1 MGYFHAIIQ
10 VITTILG
17 RLTVKQEFS
26 EIEVGSRILLN
37 LSNGNKSMEMGASI
51 TKHLKDNIA
60 LITLDTGNG
69 QILKFDNISITV
81 IYTNKDGI
89 PYIWMNSTIVY
100 YQGQYLLQVK
110 ADGGR
115 RHNRR
120 NSFRV
125 GVSHYAKLR
134 VAGRGEQEVVV
145 RDVSLTGFSITDRKK
160 ELNLTQGTHAL
171 LRYEDVGHELEL
183 EGNVVRIEET
193 EDYIIYGFVI
203 TKSSRD
209 LSSYVNLKQR
219 QKRT

>member
-1 MGYFHAIIQ
+1 M
-10 VITTILG
+10 
-17 RLTVKQEFS
+17 KQEFS

-37 LSNGNKSMEMGASI
+37 LSSGNKSMEMGATI
-51 TKHLKDNIA
+51 ARHLKDNIA
-60 LITLDTGNG
+60 LIALDNSSG
-69 QILKFDNISITV
+69 QVLKFDNVTINV
-81 IYTNKDGI
+81 IYTNAEGI
-89 PYIWMNSTIVY
+89 PYIWMNSTVVY

-120 NSFRV
+120 SSFRV
-125 GVSHYAKLR
+125 GVSHYAKLLIT
-134 VAGRGEQEVVV
+134 GHGEVEVVV

-160 ELNLTQGTHAL
+160 ELGLQQGAHVL
-171 LRYEDVGHELEL
+171 LRYEDIGHELEL

-193 EDYIIYGFVI
+193 EEYIIYGFVI
-203 TKSSRD
+203 TKSCRD

>member
-1 MGYFHAIIQ
+1 M
-10 VITTILG
+10 
-17 RLTVKQEFS
+17 KQEFT
-26 EIEVGSRILLN
+26 EIETGSRILLC
-37 LSNGNKSMEMGASI
+37 LSSGNKSMEMGAII
-51 TKHLKDNIA
+51 TRHLKDNIA
-60 LITLDTGNG
+60 LISLDNSSG
-69 QILKFDNISITV
+69 QVLKFDNVTINI
-81 IYTNKDGI
+81 IYTNAEGI

-120 NSFRV
+120 SSFRV

-134 VAGRGEQEVVV
+134 VAGHGEVEVVV

-160 ELNLTQGTHAL
+160 ELGLTQGTHAL
-171 LRYEDVGHELEL
+171 LRYEDIGHELEL

-193 EDYIIYGFVI
+193 EDYIIYGFVL

-219 QKRT
+219 QKRI

>member
-1 MGYFHAIIQ
+1 M
-10 VITTILG
+10 
-17 RLTVKQEFS
+17 KQEFS
-26 EIEVGSRILLN
+26 EIEVGSRILLS
-37 LSNGNKSMEMGASI
+37 LSNGSKSLEMGATI
-51 TKHLKDNIA
+51 ARHLKDNIA
-60 LITLDTGNG
+60 LITLDNSSGSV
-69 QILKFDNISITV
+69 LKFDNVNINI
-81 IYTNKDGI
+81 IYTNAEGI

-134 VAGRGEQEVVV
+134 ITGHGELEVVV

-160 ELNLTQGTHAL
+160 DLNLSQGTHAL
-171 LRYEDVGHELEL
+171 LRYEDIGHELEL

-193 EDYIIYGFVI
+193 EEYIIYGFVI
-203 TKSSRD
+203 TKSCRD

-219 QKRT
+219 QKRS

>member
-1 MGYFHAIIQ
+1 
-10 VITTILG
+10 
-17 RLTVKQEFS
+17 
-26 EIEVGSRILLN
+26 
-37 LSNGNKSMEMGASI
+37 MGATIS
-51 TKHLKDNIA
+51 KHLKDNIA
-60 LITLDTGNG
+60 LISLDNSSG
-69 QILKFDNISITV
+69 QVLKFDNVNINI
-81 IYTNKDGI
+81 IYTNDEGI
-89 PYIWMNSTIVY
+89 PYIWLNSTVVY

-110 ADGGR
+110 AEGGR

-134 VAGRGEQEVVV
+134 MAGHGELEVIV

-160 ELNLTQGTHAL
+160 ELGLSHGTHAL
-171 LRYEDVGHELEL
+171 LRYEDMGHQLEL

-203 TKSSRD
+203 TKSCRD

-219 QKRT
+219 QKRS

>member
-1 MGYFHAIIQ
+1 M
-10 VITTILG
+10 
-17 RLTVKQEFS
+17 KKEFS
-26 EIEVGSRILLN
+26 EIEPGSRILLS
-37 LSNGNKSMEMGASI
+37 LSSGNKSMEMGATIS
-51 TKHLKDNIA
+51 KHLKDNIA
-60 LITLDTGNG
+60 LISLDNSSG
-69 QILKFDNISITV
+69 QVLKFDNVNINI
-81 IYTNKDGI
+81 IYTNDEGI
-89 PYIWMNSTIVY
+89 PYIWLNSTVVY

-110 ADGGR
+110 AEGGR

-134 VAGRGEQEVVV
+134 MAGHGELEVIV

-160 ELNLTQGTHAL
+160 ELGLSHGTHAL
-171 LRYEDVGHELEL
+171 LRYEDMGHQLEL

-203 TKSSRD
+203 TKSCRD

-219 QKRT
+219 QKRS

>member
-1 MGYFHAIIQ
+1 M
-10 VITTILG
+10 
-17 RLTVKQEFS
+17 KQEFS
-26 EIEVGSRILLN
+26 EIEAGSRLLLN
-37 LSNGNKSMEMGASI
+37 LSSGNKSMEMGATI
-51 TKHLKDNIA
+51 VRHLKDNIA
-60 LITLDTGNG
+60 LISLDNSSG
-69 QILKFDNISITV
+69 QVLKFDNIIINV
-81 IYTNKDGI
+81 VYTNNEGI
-89 PYIWMNSTIVY
+89 PYIWLNSTVVY

-134 VAGRGEQEVVV
+134 RPGHGEVEVVV

-160 ELNLTQGTHAL
+160 DLNMASGTHAI
-171 LRYEDVGHELEL
+171 LRYEDIGHQLDL

-193 EDYIIYGFVI
+193 DEYIIYGFVI
-203 TKSSRD
+203 TKSCKD

-219 QKRT
+219 QKRS

>member
-1 MGYFHAIIQ
+1 M
-10 VITTILG
+10 
-17 RLTVKQEFS
+17 KQEFR
-26 EIEVGSRILLN
+26 EIEEGSRILLN
-37 LSNGNKSMEMGASI
+37 LSSGSKSMEMGATI
-51 TKHLKDNIA
+51 ARHLKDNIA
-60 LITLDTGNG
+60 LIMLDNSSG
-69 QILKFDNISITV
+69 QILKFDNIV
-81 IYTNKDGI
+81 INVVYTNAEGI

-134 VAGRGEQEVVV
+134 VVGRGEMEVVV

-160 ELNLTQGTHAL
+160 ELDLTQGTHVS
-171 LRYEDVGHELEL
+171 LRYEDIGHQLEL

-193 EDYIIYGFVI
+193 EEFIIYGFVI
-203 TKSSRD
+203 TKSCRD
-209 LSSYVNLKQR
+209 LSSYVNIKQR
-219 QKRT
+219 QKRS

>member
-1 MGYFHAIIQ
+1 M
-10 VITTILG
+10 
-17 RLTVKQEFS
+17 KQEFS

-37 LSNGNKSMEMGASI
+37 LSNGNKSLEMGATI
-51 TKHLKDNIA
+51 ARHLKDNIA
-60 LITLDTGNG
+60 LISLDNSSG
-69 QILKFDNISITV
+69 QVLKFDNVSINV
-81 IYTNKDGI
+81 IYTNAEGI
-89 PYIWMNSTIVY
+89 PYIWLNSTIVY

-110 ADGGR
+110 GNGGR

-134 VAGRGEQEVVV
+134 VTGRGEEEVVV

-160 ELNLTQGTHAL
+160 ELNLTQGTHVL
-171 LRYEDVGHELEL
+171 LRYEDIGHELEI

-193 EDYIIYGFVI
+193 EEFIIYGFVI
-203 TKSSRD
+203 TRSCRD

-219 QKRT
+219 QKRS

>member
-1 MGYFHAIIQ
+1 M
-10 VITTILG
+10 
-17 RLTVKQEFS
+17 KQEFS

-37 LSNGNKSMEMGASI
+37 LSSGNKSMEMGATI
-51 TKHLKDNIA
+51 ARHLKDNIA
-60 LITLDTGNG
+60 LITLDNSSG
-69 QILKFDNISITV
+69 QVLKFDNVTINV
-81 IYTNKDGI
+81 IYTNAEGI
-89 PYIWMNSTIVY
+89 PYIWMNSTVVY

-120 NSFRV
+120 SSFRV

-134 VAGRGEQEVVV
+134 ITGHGEVEVVV

-160 ELNLTQGTHAL
+160 ELGLQQGAHAL
-171 LRYEDVGHELEL
+171 LRYEDIGHELEL

-193 EDYIIYGFVI
+193 EEYVIYGFVI
-203 TKSSRD
+203 TKSCRD

>member
-1 MGYFHAIIQ
+1 MAKC
-10 VITTILG
+10 G
-17 RLTVKQEFS
+17 RFTLKQEFS
-26 EIEVGSRILLN
+26 EVEVGSRILLS
-37 LSNGNKSMEMGASI
+37 LSNGNKCMEMGATI
-51 TKHLKDNIA
+51 ARHLKDNIA
-60 LITLDTGNG
+60 LITLDTNNG
-69 QILKFDNISITV
+69 QVLKFDNVTINT
-81 IYTNKDGI
+81 IYTNPDGI
-89 PYIWMNSTIVY
+89 PYIWLNSTIVY

-134 VAGRGEQEVVV
+134 IMGRGEMEVVV
-145 RDVSLTGFSITDRKK
+145 RDVSLTGFSLTDRKK
-160 ELNLTQGTHAL
+160 ELELTQGTHGL
-171 LRYEDVGHELEL
+171 LRYEDIGHQLEI

-193 EDYIIYGFVI
+193 EEYIIYGFVI
-203 TKSSRD
+203 TKSCRD

>member
-1 MGYFHAIIQ
+1 M
-10 VITTILG
+10 
-17 RLTVKQEFS
+17 KQEFS

-37 LSNGNKSMEMGASI
+37 LSSGNKSMEMGATI
-51 TKHLKDNIA
+51 ARHLKDNIA
-60 LITLDTGNG
+60 LIALDNSSG
-69 QILKFDNISITV
+69 QVLKFDNVTINV
-81 IYTNKDGI
+81 IYTNAEGI
-89 PYIWMNSTIVY
+89 PYIWMNSTVVY

-120 NSFRV
+120 SSFRV

-134 VAGRGEQEVVV
+134 ITGHGEVEVVV

-160 ELNLTQGTHAL
+160 ELGLQQGAHVL
-171 LRYEDVGHELEL
+171 LRYEDIGHELEL

-193 EDYIIYGFVI
+193 EEYVIYGFVI
-203 TKSSRD
+203 TKSCRD

-219 QKRT
+219 QKRS

>member
-1 MGYFHAIIQ
+1 M
-10 VITTILG
+10 
-17 RLTVKQEFS
+17 RQEFS
-26 EIEVGSRILLN
+26 EIEAGSRILLS
-37 LSNGNKSMEMGASI
+37 LSSGNKSMEMGATI
-51 TKHLKDNIA
+51 TRHLKDNIA
-60 LITLDTGNG
+60 LIALDNSNG
-69 QILKFDNISITV
+69 QVLKFDNVIINI
-81 IYTNKDGI
+81 IYTNTEGI
-89 PYIWMNSTIVY
+89 PYIWMNSTVVY

-134 VAGRGEQEVVV
+134 ITGHGEVEVVV

-160 ELNLTQGTHAL
+160 ELGLSQGTHAL
-171 LRYEDVGHELEL
+171 LRYEDIGHELEL

>member
-1 MGYFHAIIQ
+1 M
-10 VITTILG
+10 
-17 RLTVKQEFS
+17 KQEFS
-26 EIEVGSRILLN
+26 EIEVGSRLLLN
-37 LSNGNKSMEMGASI
+37 LSSGNKSMEMGASI
-51 TKHLKDNIA
+51 TRHLRDNIA
-60 LITLDTGNG
+60 LITLDNSSG
-69 QILKFDNISITV
+69 QVLKFDNVNINV
-81 IYTNKDGI
+81 IYTNAEGI
-89 PYIWMNSTIVY
+89 PYIWMNSTVVY

-134 VAGRGEQEVVV
+134 VTGHGEVEVVV

-160 ELNLTQGTHAL
+160 ELGLSQGTHAL
-171 LRYEDVGHELEL
+171 LRYEDAGHELEL

-203 TKSSRD
+203 TKSCRD
-209 LSSYVNLKQR
+209 LSSYVNIKQR
-219 QKRT
+219 QKRS